1 MTQSQITIST
11 TQGGAGM
18 FIQLVR
24 IPLVGFILGVCL
36 SGAAHA
42 QEAAP
47 NAAASVVAPG
57 ATPIPAPIAPAAFT
71 APAESVQKLAVTP
84 EVENLKVSVLNLN
97 RDLLI
102 LEEELLYPPSN
113 QVAIYLS
120 MDIGQFFDL
129 DAVKLEIDNKLVASE
144 LYTDKQINALFRGG
158 VQRLYIGN
166 LKTGVH
172 EISAFFT
179 GRGPQQNYQRGAK
192 LMINKAQT
200 PLVLELKIMDS
211 SVQLQPTFEIKEWK
225 AE

>member
-1 MTQSQITIST
+1 MFNKSVKLPLLGFVLAFCAST
-11 TQGGAGM
+11 V
-18 FIQLVR
+18 L
-24 IPLVGFILGVCL
+24 
-36 SGAAHA
+36 
-42 QEAAP
+42 AAP
-47 NAAASVVAPG
+47 DSA
-57 ATPIPAPIAPAAFT
+57 PAPSVSPAATST
-71 APAESVQKLAVTP
+71 APTESVQQPAVAP
-84 EVENLKVSVLNLN
+84 QVENLKVSVLNLN

-120 MDIGQFFDL
+120 MDLGQFFNL

-166 LKTGVH
+166 LKTGEH

-179 GRGPQQNYQRGAK
+179 GRGPQQDYKRGAK
-192 LMINKAQT
+192 LVVSKTQT
-200 PLVLELKIMDS
+200 PLVLELKILDS
-211 SVQLQPTFEIKEWK
+211 SAQLQPTFEIKEWK

>member
-1 MTQSQITIST
+1 
-11 TQGGAGM
+11 M
-18 FIQLVR
+18 FIQSVKL
-24 IPLVGFILGVCL
+24 PLLGFILALCL
-36 SGAAHA
+36 NAVTQA

-47 NAAASVVAPG
+47 ISASATAAPSSAVAPSS
-57 ATPIPAPIAPAAFT
+57 T
-71 APAESVQKLAVTP
+71 APTESVQKPAVTP

-102 LEEELLYPPSN
+102 LEEELLYPASN

-120 MDIGQFFDL
+120 MDLGQFFNL

-166 LKTGVH
+166 LKTGEH

-179 GRGPQQNYQRGAK
+179 GRGPQQDYKRGAK
-192 LMINKAQT
+192 LVINKTQT

-211 SVQLQPTFEIKEWK
+211 TAQLQPTFEIKEWK